1 MLLPMVCGSPNWDYS
16 GRKAFKDFF
25 IFRRTN
31 TDFFLRIINKLILK
45 QTNKR
50 NNQSPAANFN
60 TDGDV
65 PPRGA
70 VHAQK
75 SWPHCSS
82 GRKDRR
88 SCRIHTMGAEQE
100 WPSSLL
106 AASWAWSTPG
116 HSETCAASATCV
128 LLLLCQRGGTYVQ
141 TQSHKTLIVC
151 QGPQC

>member
-100 WPSSLL
+100 WPCSAHSLQPAGL
-106 AASWAWSTPG
+106 GAPLDIVKPALPLLPAFSCFSAREEE
-116 HSETCAASATCV
+116 HTCKHNHIK
-128 LLLLCQRGGTYVQ
+128 LW
-141 TQSHKTLIVC
+141 
-151 QGPQC
+151 